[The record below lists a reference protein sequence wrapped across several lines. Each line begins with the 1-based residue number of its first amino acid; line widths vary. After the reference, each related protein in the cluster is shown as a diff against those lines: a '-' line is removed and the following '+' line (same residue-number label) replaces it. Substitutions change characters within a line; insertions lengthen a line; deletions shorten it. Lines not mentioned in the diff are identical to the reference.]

1 MDSIRDFLRDLD
13 RSWETAASGPRIKL
27 QVFGCSALL
36 LQTSYQRLT
45 KDSDVLETSDHT
57 PEVKTQLELLA
68 GRGTRLHARHRLYI
82 EIVPNG
88 IPFLPHAPAWH
99 PLELALQWFAVTV
112 LDVTDVVVSKL
123 ARFNADDRSDID
135 AMIEGG
141 HVTHDQYVRRFRDAI
156 DERSTDARADQL
168 PKIIERFHTVE
179 RDMFGVDETEIP
191 LPSWV

>member
-1 MDSIRDFLRDLD
+1 MDSIKDFLRDID
-13 RSWETAASGPRIKL
+13 RSWESASSGHRIKL

-57 PEVKTQLELLA
+57 AEVKAQLERLA
-68 GRGTRLHARHRLYI
+68 GRGTKLHALHRLYI

-88 IPFLPHAPAWH
+88 IPFLPHVPKWH
-99 PLELALQWFAVTV
+99 ALGIALQSFDVSV

-141 HVTHDQYVRRFRDAI
+141 HVTHEHYVRRFRDAV

-168 PKIIERFHTVE
+168 PLFVERFHTVE
-179 RDMFGVDETEIP
+179 RDMFGVEETEIP
-191 LPSWV
+191 LASWI